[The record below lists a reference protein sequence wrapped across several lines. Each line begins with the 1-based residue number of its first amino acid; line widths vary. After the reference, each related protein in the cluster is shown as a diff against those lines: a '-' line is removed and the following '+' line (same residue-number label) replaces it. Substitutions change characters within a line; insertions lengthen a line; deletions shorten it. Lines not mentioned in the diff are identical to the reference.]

1 LKNIDFAALRP
12 ALSSLMSLIFA
23 LIAGGTIL
31 LCIGQDPL
39 VYFSLL
45 FAEGMGSSLGV
56 TESIIK
62 MAPLLIIS
70 AGLLPSFAA
79 GLWNIGME
87 GQFLIGAMLAGWA
100 APELSAALPFP
111 IYLLTVALLGIAG
124 GMVWILL
131 PAILKARHDINEI
144 ITTLMMTWVAINL
157 VNWLVKGPINDL
169 SAVPAQTKL
178 IPLADRIPM
187 IPLTRIHFGL
197 IIGIVMLLG
206 MHWVIKRTTLGYQF
220 RVMAANKL
228 AALHSGMSVRRI
240 TVLSLLI
247 SGGLGGLAGA
257 GDVLAI
263 KGLFQSGWNPQYGM
277 TAIALVFLARLNG
290 WAVIPLAFFF
300 SFLSVGGEFV
310 ARDLNVPV
318 FFVHVLEGLA
328 LLFFAASEFFEKKWV
343 GQ

>member
-1 LKNIDFAALRP
+1 MKNIDFAALRP
-12 ALSSLMSLIFA
+12 ALFSVVSLLFA

-45 FAEGMGSSLGV
+45 FAEGMGTSLGV

-62 MAPLLIIS
+62 MAPLLIVS

-87 GQFLIGAMLAGWA
+87 GQFLIGAVLAGWS

-111 IYLLTVALLGIAG
+111 IYLLSVALLGIAG
-124 GMVWILL
+124 GMAWILL
-131 PAILKARHDINEI
+131 PAVLKARHDINEI

-169 SAVPAQTKL
+169 STVPAQTKL
-178 IPLADRIPM
+178 IPLEDRMPM
-187 IPLTRIHFGL
+187 IPMTRIHFGL
-197 IIGIVMLLG
+197 IIGIVVLLG
-206 MHWVIKRTTLGYQF
+206 MHWVINRTTLGYQF
-220 RVMAANKL
+220 RIMATNKL
-228 AALHSGMSVRRI
+228 AALHTGMRVRRA

-247 SGGLGGLAGA
+247 SGGLAGLAGA
-257 GDVLAI
+257 VDVLAI

-318 FFVHVLEGLA
+318 FFVHVLEGLT
-328 LLFFAASEFFEKKWV
+328 LLFFAASEYFEKKWV
-343 GQ
+343 IQ